1 VPFVVN
7 ESSVFEIAFV
17 VDELR
22 FLYAPVADAA
32 QAVKMEN
39 GFRAGMVA
47 IVGRP
52 NVGKSTLLNRLVGQ
66 KISITSRRPQ
76 TTRHRILGIVTR
88 AEVQFAFV
96 DTPGLQARHGGRLG
110 RAMNRAAAETLASVD
125 AVVLVVEALRFGPED
140 KRVLAQMPP
149 GAKVVLA
156 INQVDRIG
164 RRDLLL
170 PFMQQCSHA
179 YPFEAI
185 VPLSAKT
192 GQQTAALLDELG
204 KLMPQAP
211 PLYGE
216 NEITDRSERFLAA
229 ELIREKLFRLLGAE
243 VPYATAVE
251 IERFEVS
258 AKGHDPG
265 SHDPGSNDPG
275 SPHADELRRIHAA
288 ILVDKPGQKAIVI
301 GQGGAKL
308 KEVATQAR
316 QEMEKLF
323 GGRVFLEVW
332 VKVKGGWMDDP
343 AVLKRLGYD

>member
-1 VPFVVN
+1 MAS
-7 ESSVFEIAFV
+7 E
-17 VDELR
+17 
-22 FLYAPVADAA
+22 
-32 QAVKMEN
+32 
-39 GFRAGMVA
+39 FRAGMVA

-88 AEVQFAFV
+88 ADVQFVFV
-96 DTPGLQARHGGRLG
+96 DTPGLQARHGSQLN

-125 AVVLVVEALRFGPED
+125 AIVLVVEALRFGPED
-140 KRVLAQMPP
+140 KRALAQLPP

-156 INQVDRIG
+156 INQVDRIE
-164 RRDLLL
+164 RRELLL
-170 PFMQQCSHA
+170 PFIQQCSQA
-179 YPFEAI
+179 YPFAAI

-192 GQQTAALLDELG
+192 GQQTASLLDELA
-204 KLMPQAP
+204 KLMPLANA
-211 PLYGE
+211 LYGE
-216 NEITDRSERFLAA
+216 DEITDRSERFLAA

-251 IERFEVS
+251 IEHFEVS
-258 AKGHDPG
+258 PGHNHPG
-265 SHDPGSNDPG
+265 G
-275 SPHADELRRIHAA
+275 LRRIHAA

-308 KEVATQAR
+308 KDIATQAR
-316 QEMEKLF
+316 QDMEKLF
-323 GGRVFLEVW
+323 GGKVFLEVW
-332 VKVKGGWMDDP
+332 VKVKGGWMDDA